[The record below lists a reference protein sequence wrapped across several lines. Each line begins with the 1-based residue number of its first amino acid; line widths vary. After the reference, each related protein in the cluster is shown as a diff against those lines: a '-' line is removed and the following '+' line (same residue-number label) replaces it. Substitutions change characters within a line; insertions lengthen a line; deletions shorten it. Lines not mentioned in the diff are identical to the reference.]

1 MSGHEMLP
9 CREALERLWEYI
21 DGELEGVPHDQVEE
35 HFRVCA
41 RCYPHLQFE
50 DAFRRRVHA
59 ALSRPHVP
67 PDLRERVLSVLAE
80 AE

>member
-1 MSGHEMLP
+1 MSEREMLR
-9 CREALERLWEYI
+9 CRQALERLYEYI

-35 HFRVCA
+35 HLRVCTQ
-41 RCYPHLQFE
+41 CYPHLQYE
-50 DAFRRRVHA
+50 EAFRRRVHD
-59 ALSRPHVP
+59 ALSRPRVP